1 VVDKPRRRDPYRQPR
16 VAEMVAQT
24 LRNRILSGD
33 LQDRPELPK
42 QEELFEEFGVSMP
55 SIREA
60 LRILET
66 EGLITVRRGARGGAV
81 VHRPD
86 PANASYIISLMM
98 QAQKVDL
105 ADVAMAVRQIEPL
118 CAGMCAGR
126 PDRATA
132 VVPALRAVQAD
143 AAEAFDNF
151 AKFVELMRLF
161 HETVL
166 RSCGND
172 TMMLLIG
179 VLENIWYAQEAAW
192 ATGVYGGGE
201 PLDTKVRYQTLRQ
214 HDVLIDAI
222 ERGDVDEA
230 TRLARNH
237 LDEAQRY
244 ALLDEGER
252 PPRPVDARLLRPLPG
267 GHSDGGST
275 RSTAL

>member
-1 VVDKPRRRDPYRQPR
+1 
-16 VAEMVAQT
+16 MVAQT

-33 LQDRPELPK
+33 LKDRQELPK
-42 QEELFEEFGVSMP
+42 QEELFDEFGVSMP

-86 PANASYIISLMM
+86 PATAGYIVSLMM
-98 QAQKVDL
+98 QAQSIDL
-105 ADVAMAVRQIEPL
+105 TDLAMAVRQIEPL
-118 CAGMCAGR
+118 CAGMCAAR
-126 PDRATA
+126 PDRAET

-143 AAEAFDNF
+143 AAEAFDDF
-151 AKFVELMRLF
+151 RKFVELMRLF

-172 TMMLLIG
+172 TMILLIG
-179 VLENIWYAQEAAW
+179 LLENIWYAQEAAW
-192 ATGVYGGGE
+192 ATRVYGDDE
-201 PLDTKVRYQTLRQ
+201 PPEAKIRYQTLRE

-222 ERGDVDEA
+222 ERGDADEA

-244 ALLDEGER
+244 AVLDDEER
-252 PPRPVDARLLRPLPG
+252 SPRPVDARLLRPLPG
-267 GHSDGGST
+267 SPPPEWTNRG
-275 RSTAL
+275 